1 MPILRVP
8 VPGALNGHVN
18 DTDERPLLALTD
30 ILLCAADY
38 PQKRTNGETL
48 RLLLPPIKPLGV
60 FQASF

>member
-38 PQKRTNGETL
+38 PPKANKWRNATS
-48 RLLLPPIKPLGV
+48 
-60 FQASF
+60 ASAADKTARRISG